1 MFWRYKWKF
10 RNSTEIRALDS
21 LLPTASNVCAILVIV
36 NVSSVYRYWS
46 FMSLQ
51 AATRS
56 DSMTLTPGP
65 WLGLPAVTA
74 VTLYR
79 HEDPALVGWHHFQRN
94 WKSAYCDHFC
104 DIFWWSSGVL
114 GIMFVQLPHCSASLY
129 CVSQSLA
136 AGLTSSHPVEKLR
149 ALPLWL
155 SLQYL
160 GHNGIVQKIKHATT
174 LVRITNIGNMSRICT

>member
-21 LLPTASNVCAILVIV
+21 LLPTASNVCAILVSV

-129 CVSQSLA
+129 CLPVSGSRFNFQPPCGEATGTASLA
-136 AGLTSSHPVEKLR
+136 VPTVPWSQWNCSEDKTRYYSGED
-149 ALPLWL
+149 
-155 SLQYL
+155 Y
-160 GHNGIVQKIKHATT
+160 
-174 LVRITNIGNMSRICT
+174 